1 MVTVNK
7 RKNSKNLMDRNTRSR
22 ERQTMNTQSLI
33 VVNGQRADSAAN
45 HYHGTVEQSIHRAI
59 DAGYRVGRAV
69 RLGTVPGNV
78 IGYNISSF
86 GRFSGASYPLLVETE
101 YGIAKCSMRE
111 VSPA

>member
-1 MVTVNK
+1 M
-7 RKNSKNLMDRNTRSR
+7 NT
-22 ERQTMNTQSLI
+22 TQSLI
-33 VVNGQRADSAAN
+33 VVNGQRAAHAA
-45 HYHGTVEQSIHRAI
+45 HPHHGTVERSIHRAI

-69 RLGTVPGNV
+69 RIGRVPGNV
-78 IGYNISSF
+78 IGYNISST